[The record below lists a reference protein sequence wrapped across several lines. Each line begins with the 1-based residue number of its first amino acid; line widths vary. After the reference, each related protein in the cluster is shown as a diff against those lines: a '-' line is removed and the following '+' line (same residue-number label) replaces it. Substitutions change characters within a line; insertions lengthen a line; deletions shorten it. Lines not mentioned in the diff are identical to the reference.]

1 MKAVILIVIASV
13 HFTGSY
19 FDQSRLSSALMQFEG
34 TLVFPREKQVD
45 ESAPGPG
52 LSTVLGTVTPATA
65 PAAAP
70 GLSTVLGSVTP
81 ATSPAPTP
89 GLSTSLETSTP
100 TTEVEVEQTE
110 VKDGVDGTELKVT
123 VVDRET
129 IVTSESS
136 ASTSPRSVSTKAS
149 SVVITTERSTSIG
162 PKSPRSV
169 STKANSVVITTKSSA
184 STSYS
189 SPGSTTT
196 TTSSKSS
203 RSVSTK
209 ASPVVITTQS
219 PASTSYSSPGSTT
232 TMTSA
237 LTTRMLPVKS
247 GAVWSTK
254 DMMMTL
260 HLGTGLWLL
269 ILSGG
274 AMYVGG
280 TLSLLWVRL
289 GALQDQRARF
299 APPAPSVNV

>member
-1 MKAVILIVIASV
+1 M
-13 HFTGSY
+13 G
-19 FDQSRLSSALMQFEG
+19 
-34 TLVFPREKQVD
+34 
-45 ESAPGPG
+45 
-52 LSTVLGTVTPATA
+52 
-65 PAAAP
+65 
-70 GLSTVLGSVTP
+70 
-81 ATSPAPTP
+81 
-89 GLSTSLETSTP
+89 
-100 TTEVEVEQTE
+100 
-110 VKDGVDGTELKVT
+110 
-123 VVDRET
+123 
-129 IVTSESS
+129 SS

-149 SVVITTERSTSIG
+149 PEVITTQ
-162 PKSPRSV
+162 SP
-169 STKANSVVITTKSSA
+169 A

-209 ASPVVITTQS
+209 ASPEVITTQS

-237 LTTRMLPVKS
+237 LTTKMLPVKS
-247 GAVWSTK
+247 SAVWSTK

-260 HLGTGLWLL
+260 HLGTVLWLL
-269 ILSGG
+269 ILSGC
-274 AMYVGG
+274 AMCVGG

>member
-52 LSTVLGTVTPATA
+52 LSTVLGTVTPATS

-136 ASTSPRSVSTKAS
+136 ASTSPRPVNINASSVDTTSESSASTSPRSVSTKAS

-162 PKSPRSV
+162 SKSPRSV
-169 STKANSVVITTKSSA
+169 STKASSVVITTK
-184 STSYS
+184 
-189 SPGSTTT
+189 
-196 TTSSKSS
+196 
-203 RSVSTK
+203 
-209 ASPVVITTQS
+209 S

-237 LTTRMLPVKS
+237 LTTKMLPVKS